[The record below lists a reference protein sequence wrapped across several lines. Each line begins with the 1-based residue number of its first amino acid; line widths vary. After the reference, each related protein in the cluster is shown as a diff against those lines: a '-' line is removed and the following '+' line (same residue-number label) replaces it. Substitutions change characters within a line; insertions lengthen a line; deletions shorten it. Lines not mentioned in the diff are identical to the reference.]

1 MKTEDKLKDFIS
13 ENIDSFEGDD
23 PSVELWDKIDAE
35 IVRPKPNYR
44 WLWQTA
50 AAIGIAVTSILVYEL
65 FDEETTETIIV
76 NQPQQ
81 LAETNA
87 AIQEFPPM
95 APEVQEA
102 KDIYEAKIEH
112 KMHELSSYKL
122 EFPGVEE
129 EVTAEFEVMDEMYD
143 ELESQLSHGSENEKV
158 ISALIESY
166 QLKLE
171 ILEDILENLET
182 EKNENDENINP

>member
-1 MKTEDKLKDFIS
+1 M
-13 ENIDSFEGDD
+13 
-23 PSVELWDKIDAE
+23 DAAHE
-35 IVRPKPNYR
+35 
-44 WLWQTA
+44 
-50 AAIGIAVTSILVYEL
+50 
-65 FDEETTETIIV
+65 
-76 NQPQQ
+76 
-81 LAETNA
+81 
-87 AIQEFPPM
+87 EFPPM

-112 KMHELSSYKL
+112 KMHVLGSYKL

-129 EVTAEFEVMDEMYD
+129 EVAAEFESMDEMYD
-143 ELESQLSHGSENEKV
+143 EFESQLSHGSENEKV